1 MKRTKNLSV
10 PRQRRRDAGNKK
22 KDLGTRFR
30 ERPVRRACSMHE
42 GGMLVKS
49 RSRQGFGQGVIDIEG
64 TPTLESLDFAGT
76 YSLAEEMIFNID
88 VTAAIAM
95 DRILT
100 HKNTY
105 SIVFPHACGAKRGA
119 VKA

>member
-1 MKRTKNLSV
+1 MQETRKKRQED
-10 PRQRRRDAGNKK
+10 P
-22 KDLGTRFR
+22 GTRFR
-30 ERPVRRACSMHE
+30 ARPVRRACSMHE

-49 RSRQGFGQGVIDIEG
+49 RSKQGFGQGVMDIEG
-64 TPTLESLDFAGT
+64 TPTFVQLDFAGT
-76 YSLAEEMIFNID
+76 YSLAEEMISNID
-88 VTAAIAM
+88 VTAAIAI

-100 HKNTY
+100 HKNTC